1 MSAILKQPEYLMM
14 QHHLEQVAMSGP
26 CTSTM
31 VYLEQVLH
39 RRCHLPAHTI
49 DANCAPHRGHCPG
62 HGNISGFGRGGGGA
76 FVVGDDGFLH
86 PRRSHRPAAPAARHA
101 ELIGFPDELAVA
113 ALAVDDHGCLPLTP
127 RGPLLIGGGAAAPGR
142 RGRHLRVARPV
153 LAPPGLRRGVGS
165 GGGAGGGCGGGVRVV
180 VIGEGVARLAQQLE
194 GAVGGGGA
202 VLVRV
207 DEEGAAPELPL
218 DGVARDGGGG
228 GGGLVDAEDGVPVG
242 AAGVGGGGGVD
253 VVGGERV
260 GDAGER
266 GAEPLGSPGEAV
278 RAGDVA
284 GEEELLGASAS
295 LLGLLLVGYRHG
307 E

>member
-127 RGPLLIGGGAAAPGR
+127 RGPSSSAAAPR
-142 RGRHLRVARPV
+142 RLDA
-153 LAPPGLRRGVGS
+153 AAAIS
-165 GGGAGGGCGGGVRVV
+165 GWR
-180 VIGEGVARLAQQLE
+180 AQYSLHQVCA
-194 GAVGGGGA
+194 AVSAAAA
-202 VLVRV
+202 VP
-207 DEEGAAPELPL
+207 AA
-218 DGVARDGGGG
+218 
-228 GGGLVDAEDGVPVG
+228 DA
-242 AAGVGGGGGVD
+242 AA
-253 VVGGERV
+253 
-260 GDAGER
+260 A
-266 GAEPLGSPGEAV
+266 LGWW
-278 RAGDVA
+278 
-284 GEEELLGASAS
+284 
-295 LLGLLLVGYRHG
+295 
-307 E
+307 

>member
-1 MSAILKQPEYLMM
+1 MELGAERKGVHVKPLGVLGLRRLGATEWAVGEV
-14 QHHLEQVAMSGP
+14 HLARRRRRRRRRPSPPPPVRRPVVLRAAAVVPDMFFSVVA
-26 CTSTM
+26 
-31 VYLEQVLH
+31 
-39 RRCHLPAHTI
+39 
-49 DANCAPHRGHCPG
+49 
-62 HGNISGFGRGGGGA
+62 GG
-76 FVVGDDGFLH
+76 
-86 PRRSHRPAAPAARHA
+86 
-101 ELIGFPDELAVA
+101 A
-113 ALAVDDHGCLPLTP
+113 ALAVLP
-127 RGPLLIGGGAAAPGR
+127 R
-142 RGRHLRVARPV
+142 RRRRRTLASWRWRRLWRVAFHVVAGEEGRV
-153 LAPPGLRRGVGS
+153 AGADGLP
-165 GGGAGGGCGGGVRVV
+165 
-180 VIGEGVARLAQQLE
+180 RLGDELE

>member
-1 MSAILKQPEYLMM
+1 MFFS
-14 QHHLEQVAMSGP
+14 VVSG
-26 CTSTM
+26 
-31 VYLEQVLH
+31 
-39 RRCHLPAHTI
+39 
-49 DANCAPHRGHCPG
+49 G
-62 HGNISGFGRGGGGA
+62 
-76 FVVGDDGFLH
+76 
-86 PRRSHRPAAPAARHA
+86 
-101 ELIGFPDELAVA
+101 A
-113 ALAVDDHGCLPLTP
+113 ALAVLRRRRRTLASWRRRRP
-127 RGPLLIGGGAAAPGR
+127 RRLWHVAFHVVAGEEG
-142 RGRHLRVARPV
+142 RVAG
-153 LAPPGLRRGVGS
+153 ADGLP
-165 GGGAGGGCGGGVRVV
+165 
-180 VIGEGVARLAQQLE
+180 RLGDELE

-218 DGVARDGGGG
+218 DGVARDGGGGG